1 MAQTHAFL
9 HVSSQYVYTVEQ
21 LWSQGGLVLPQST
34 TYLAVSLTVTASK
47 QPSVNYYTV
56 RRCIIHYSVATLLA
70 SLPLR

>member
-21 LWSQGGLVLPQST
+21 LRLQGGLVLPQS
-34 TYLAVSLTVTASK
+34 K
-47 QPSVNYYTV
+47 QPGVNYYTV
-56 RRCIIHYSVATLLA
+56 RRCITHYSVVGGLATLLA